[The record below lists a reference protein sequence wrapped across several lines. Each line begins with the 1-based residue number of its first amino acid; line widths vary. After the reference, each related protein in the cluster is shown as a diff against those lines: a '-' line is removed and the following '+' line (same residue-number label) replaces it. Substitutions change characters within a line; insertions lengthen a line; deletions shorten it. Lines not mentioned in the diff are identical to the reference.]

1 MIPMKRAPRSC
12 ARQLA
17 SAAGLA
23 EVIEWR
29 ADFAPEEFRRLLAE
43 GDAAAVPMQKA
54 RESSSASLRGTLA
67 AGAPVIVTQLM
78 FFEEAE
84 DVVAE
89 LPDTHPVA
97 LAESLAASRTG
108 MHVSSA
114 SLDESMS

>member
-1 MIPMKRAPRSC
+1 
-12 ARQLA
+12 
-17 SAAGLA
+17 
-23 EVIEWR
+23 
-29 ADFAPEEFRRLLAE
+29 
-43 GDAAAVPMQKA
+43 MQKA

-108 MHVSSA
+108 MHVPSA